1 MGNLSDFKNFTKEQT
16 GSNLNYNKKSVSEED
31 LRKKYNQY
39 KDMDNSQL
47 SNELIKEVGR
57 QKMAGTFDYDRLESM
72 VEGLRGSL
80 PEENYR
86 NIKRIL
92 EGLK

>member
-1 MGNLSDFKNFTKEQT
+1 MGRLSEFKSNGNKNENVTEKDLKE
-16 GSNLNYNKKSVSEED
+16 
-31 LRKKYNQY
+31 KYNMY

-47 SNELIKEVGR
+47 SDELMKEVGR
-57 QKMAGTFDYDRLESM
+57 QKMAGTFDYDRLERM
-72 VEGLRGSL
+72 VEGLRGGL

-86 NIKRIL
+86 NIKKIL